1 MKPDSNLKLVG
12 ELRDL
17 QIVDVTGRRCGIVDD
32 VELAGRAGAS
42 LRLKALLVGPGTYL
56 NRLPRWIAMLLAP
69 VLPRRIVR
77 VPWTGV
83 KRITA
88 VVELKQAA
96 AAYGLAHY
104 EASLESWLSRIPGA
118 RS

>member
-32 VELAGRAGAS
+32 VELAGRAGAP
-42 LRLKALLVGPGTYL
+42 LKLKALLVGPGTYL
-56 NRLPRWIAMLLAP
+56 NRLPRWISVLLVP
-69 VLPRRIVR
+69 LLPRRVVR
-77 VPWTGV
+77 VPWIGV

-88 VVELKQAA
+88 VVELKQAGA
-96 AAYGLAHY
+96 SYGLAHY
-104 EASLESWLSRIPGA
+104 EAALERWLSRVPGA
-118 RS
+118 MS